1 MSIATTINKIQYVST
16 GTETEFPIPFAYAE
30 TADIYAKTLKDG
42 VENDFTGF
50 TISVSSSSTTAIL
63 SEALPSGVEILF
75 YRKTAVTQD
84 SNYIENEELSAEQLE
99 SDFDKGVL
107 IDQELG
113 EQIDRCVRVSEMTSV
128 EQIDLTLPA
137 PVAGR
142 GIKWNADAD
151 GFVNSTYDLDTL
163 GDQAAASAQIASTKA
178 GEAASS
184 AALSRTWA
192 IGSDEEIPETGEHSS
207 KVNAG
212 LASASATA
220 AASSA
225 ATAQEAAQQAQA
237 VSDAFETLANEAT
250 LTFNQNAQSK
260 TDAFNANATQKQET
274 MNETLEAAE
283 TYASQAEAA
292 KDNASLSATAA
303 AGSATTAQNAAGT
316 ATTKADEAA
325 DFATTAAT
333 KASEA
338 AESAGSATTS
348 ASTASTAANTAAAK
362 ASEATTAATAASGSA
377 SAAAT
382 SADLAESWAIGSSEE
397 RPEGSAKYWAEQA
410 AGGQVQADWNQT
422 DTTAKDFIKNKP
434 TNLLQNTATA
444 SNALTILGSAATLA
458 AMASSINIGYG
469 SAASRETV
477 SLGYN
482 AKASNSYCTSI
493 GHDSQAT
500 GYYATA
506 LGEGTRATG
515 SAGIAIGYEATAS
528 AADAIQIGKGTN
540 ATAHSLS
547 VGFKGSGVNYTLL
560 NGDGTI
566 PVGRL
571 TKALPEQ
578 SGQSGKYLTTDGTNA
593 SWDDVPPST
602 TITYWETNGDHSSGG
617 ETV

>member
-1 MSIATTINKIQYVST
+1 MSEIKILKNKAYTQVSATGGERELDFGFPLFSSAHIKVEEVQTDGTVKELVLETDYTVQGVGQQTGGTI
-16 GTETEFPIPFAYAE
+16 
-30 TADIYAKTLKDG
+30 TL
-42 VENDFTGF
+42 
-50 TISVSSSSTTAIL
+50 TTA
-63 SEALPSGVEILF
+63 SYPNGALQGYTYNLIQNVP
-75 YRKTAVTQD
+75 
-84 SNYIENEELSAEQLE
+84 EERT
-99 SDFDKGVL
+99 SDFQQSGDFLADTLNTELDLMTQQIQQLRRDV
-107 IDQELG
+107 DQAVDVPLG
-113 EQIDRCVRVSEMTSV
+113 DDPAQFLENFYEDV
-128 EQIDLTLPA
+128 EQTA
-137 PVAGR
+137 Q
-142 GIKWNADAD
+142 NA
-151 GFVNSTYDLDTL
+151 
-163 GDQAAASAQIASTKA
+163 QAAS
-178 GEAASS
+178 G
-184 AALSRTWA
+184 
-192 IGSDEEIPETGEHSS
+192 
-207 KVNAG
+207 
-212 LASASATA
+212 SATA

-260 TDAFNANATQKQET
+260 TDAFNANAAQKQET

-348 ASTASTAANTAAAK
+348 ASTANTAANTAAAK

-377 SAAAT
+377 TAAET

-410 AGGQVQADWNQT
+410 AGGQIQADWNQT

-444 SNALTILGSAATLA
+444 SNALTILGTAATSA
-458 AMASSINIGYG
+458 VMASSINIGYG
-469 SAASRETV
+469 SAASRNTV

-493 GHDSQAT
+493 GYDSQAT
-500 GYYATA
+500 GYDATA

-515 SAGIAIGYEATAS
+515 SAGIAIGRDATAS
-528 AADAIQIGKGTN
+528 ATDAIQIGKGTN
-540 ATAHSLS
+540 ATAATLNI
-547 VGFKGSGVNYTLL
+547 GFKNAEANYCLL
-560 NGDGTI
+560 QADGTI
-566 PVGRL
+566 PAARF
-571 TKALPEQ
+571 A
-578 SGQSGKYLTTDGTNA
+578 SYDAAGKTL
-593 SWDDVPPST
+593 
-602 TITYWETNGDHSSGG
+602 ILGG
-617 ETV
+617 S